1 MATPVPSDLE
11 DALADDPTA
20 RESFWAMPPE
30 QKDAWIA
37 WVDRARLP
45 RARRRRVAAAARRL
59 SGANAVREPRVA
71 PPREDPW
78 AWLVGLALL
87 AGLAAFLVWLTVYHG
102 RHHDTAS
109 ASPAAAK
116 VAVPK
121 VVGIRY
127 QAARFQLRE
136 AKLASTLTRKASAK
150 PKGMVLGQAPK
161 AGGAVR
167 RGAVVTLVVS
177 TGPPS
182 VALPDLVGL
191 SAADAT
197 KALRTRKLTP
207 VLRHARAKATPGTV
221 YAQKPKAGTNVK
233 RGARV
238 VLQIA
243 QAQAA
248 AVPNVTGQSA
258 QQALTTLQ
266 QAGFKAT
273 TRQVPSSQPKGSVVA
288 QHPAAGEKLAKG
300 SAVLVNVSSGA
311 PQATTQAQTTTPA
324 PAPAPKTGNDYTGMR
339 LSQAVQQLATG
350 RQQAFVVYVTSSRP
364 AGVVVANVR
373 AGSRERLEV
382 SAGPSAGTPT
392 RVPDVSGEDA
402 ATAQQDLQNAG
413 FTVLR
418 VSWPVGDA
426 SENGVVVA
434 ETPAGGGQVP
444 TGATVVVYVGNA
456 TG

>member
-78 AWLVGLALL
+78 VWLVGLALL

-109 ASPAAAK
+109 APPAAAK
-116 VAVPK
+116 VAVPR

-161 AGGAVR
+161 AGGTVR

-221 YAQKPKAGTNVK
+221 
-233 RGARV
+233 
-238 VLQIA
+238 
-243 QAQAA
+243 
-248 AVPNVTGQSA
+248 
-258 QQALTTLQ
+258 
-266 QAGFKAT
+266 
-273 TRQVPSSQPKGSVVA
+273 
-288 QHPAAGEKLAKG
+288 
-300 SAVLVNVSSGA
+300 
-311 PQATTQAQTTTPA
+311 
-324 PAPAPKTGNDYTGMR
+324 
-339 LSQAVQQLATG
+339 
-350 RQQAFVVYVTSSRP
+350 
-364 AGVVVANVR
+364 
-373 AGSRERLEV
+373 
-382 SAGPSAGTPT
+382 
-392 RVPDVSGEDA
+392 
-402 ATAQQDLQNAG
+402 
-413 FTVLR
+413 
-418 VSWPVGDA
+418 
-426 SENGVVVA
+426 
-434 ETPAGGGQVP
+434 
-444 TGATVVVYVGNA
+444 
-456 TG
+456 